1 MSRPTHKPLLI
12 SIMLFIA
19 ALAFAKDADP
29 IAVSN
34 SNLLEESDILAEFDG
49 GRILR
54 SDLQNK
60 ISKIPPAHQARFQTV
75 EGQLQVLDIMCTE
88 EVFFQK
94 AKDLGLDKSPE
105 TLERLDDLEKRFYLQ
120 EYYKRNVTEV
130 VTIHEED
137 LQDYYD
143 KNLKLFYMNPN
154 ITIEYI
160 QTATEQ
166 DALDAIAELKAG
178 ASFAEVSDTY
188 NQNTYALG
196 LKGKIKNIRLN
207 GNIPGVGNDH
217 ELEEHISQSSV
228 DPQKINGPYQTEMGW
243 HIFRTTDWVPGR
255 QKEYLEV
262 KPEIEQRIR
271 PIKEREKLEIIREQL
286 KQKYDVQIHAGIA
299 SAIDLQNRA
308 NNEEIMYNVVV
319 HSSNDDLIYT
329 IQDILMAY
337 DKISPQEQIFY
348 IKGEGA
354 KAFIDQRLI
363 QDLFH
368 LEAKNMGYE
377 RYFEDN
383 EDYQTMRHNF
393 ILRGAFEKLVL
404 ESIEISDEE
413 IDARYE
419 LDKDKYSTP
428 ANRSIQVLF
437 FDDMKTANKAW
448 RKFRSAHKKNKEK
461 TMDKLIQKYSTK
473 PDKSIYENQYDNG
486 VVTGLV
492 QDADFSSRIWDNPV
506 GYLSDVFTAAN
517 GDIVFFRTLSET
529 PKSYRPK
536 VEVEPR
542 IYNAIK
548 QEKEKSQQDTV
559 AEQLFVEYN
568 LIKYPERI
576 KLNLSAEQL
585 FDYADNAARNRNY
598 KDAITFYEQ
607 IVQNYDNGVDD
618 YKAYFMKAFLV
629 AEELKNEDLAIDL
642 FRNFI
647 QIFPEGDLHESARF
661 MIDSLEGN
669 IEGFEDF
676 E

>member
-1 MSRPTHKPLLI
+1 
-12 SIMLFIA
+12 
-19 ALAFAKDADP
+19 
-29 IAVSN
+29 
-34 SNLLEESDILAEFDG
+34 
-49 GRILR
+49 
-54 SDLQNK
+54 
-60 ISKIPPAHQARFQTV
+60 
-75 EGQLQVLDIMCTE
+75 
-88 EVFFQK
+88 
-94 AKDLGLDKSPE
+94 
-105 TLERLDDLEKRFYLQ
+105 
-120 EYYKRNVTEV
+120 VTEV

-618 YKAYFMKAFLV
+618 YKAYFMKALLV
-629 AEELKNEDLAIDL
+629 AEELKNEDLAINL

>member
-166 DALDAIAELKAG
+166 DALDAIAELKVG